1 MNAVTFSA
9 DAYFAEVMRE
19 VEAIPARKRTTLSRR
34 SILKIG
40 VAGGAGLVL
49 AFQLSGKAAM
59 AATAPLKGEFTPNAF
74 LRVAP

>member
-1 MNAVTFSA
+1 MNAISFSA

-19 VEAIPARKRTTLSRR
+19 VEAIPVRRRTTLSRR

-49 AFQLSGKAAM
+49 AFQLSGIALAA
-59 AATAPLKGEFTPNAF
+59 AH
-74 LRVAP
+74 VV